1 MRVGLALL
9 AASLASAPA
18 APVVSYDPGTDFSH
32 YRSYSFVF
40 PHAPA
45 NMDPTLYRQVRAA
58 IDHSLGA
65 YGFGHSRPGDFAVG
79 FTVGPR
85 SKMHASDYGHYAF
98 YYSAEEAAA
107 HQNWVNRELSQ
118 RSDHD
123 DTLSIDI
130 YDTHTKHSIWH
141 GIAPVPIV
149 PHTRQAI
156 VEHEVNDV
164 LSLFPPKQR

>member
-1 MRVGLALL
+1 MFMGMTAL
-9 AASLASAPA
+9 AALVAGTP
-18 APVVSYDPGTDFSH
+18 APVVSYDQTTDFSH
-32 YRSYSFVF
+32 YASYSWAFLHQ
-40 PHAPA
+40 PT

-58 IDHSLGA
+58 VDRSLGA
-65 YGFGHSRPGDFAVG
+65 HGFGHSSPGDFAVA

-85 SKMHASDYGHYAF
+85 AQMHATDFGHYAF
-98 YYSAEEAAA
+98 YYGPEEAVA
-107 HQNWVNRELSQ
+107 HQAWVNRELAD
-118 RSDHD
+118 RSDRD

-164 LSLFPPKQR
+164 LSLFPPKP